1 MNDKLILTAAVVF
14 LFAGALFLTAGI
26 VLRNPER
33 VKKTPLFKP
42 AGFIFYLTGVI
53 TIVYGVLAL
62 CFKSELTKTAVQAFA
77 LIYLIFIT
85 VIFAVFYVL
94 ISKGDKK

>member
-14 LFAGALFLTAGI
+14 LLAGSLFLTAGI
-26 VLRNPER
+26 ILRNPER

-42 AGFIFYLTGVI
+42 AGFIFYLTGAV
-53 TIVYGVLAL
+53 TIVYGILAL
-62 CFKSELTKTAVQAFA
+62 CFKNELTRNAVGFFA

-85 VIFAVFYVL
+85 VIFSVFYVL
-94 ISKGDKK
+94 IC